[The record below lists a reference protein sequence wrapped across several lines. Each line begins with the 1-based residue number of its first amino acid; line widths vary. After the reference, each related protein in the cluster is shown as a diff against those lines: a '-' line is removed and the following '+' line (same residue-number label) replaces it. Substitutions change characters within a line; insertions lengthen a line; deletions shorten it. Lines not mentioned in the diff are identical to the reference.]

1 MKKHKIIGGLI
12 MSISSIVFELV
23 KTVCVVLSV
32 IVSSVYYM
40 QGGGRKW
47 LWKKY
52 TAIVPGYLLW

>member
-1 MKKHKIIGGLI
+1 

-40 QGGGRKW
+40 QGGGRK
-47 LWKKY
+47 
-52 TAIVPGYLLW
+52 

>member
-1 MKKHKIIGGLI
+1 

-40 QGGGRKW
+40 KGGGRKW